1 MTRRSTLS
9 LAITTILLT
18 ACNGDSNNTPSDN
31 EDNNG
36 DNPQDEIASQR
47 LDASSHDSAT
57 YLNLKT
63 GDTLALTAEE
73 AAASTDWHL
82 AFRRNDIKLNGG
94 NSGPGDVAG
103 AVGVAQSDF
112 YTEDGSPNASVF
124 LNATADSEKEHLL
137 ATLSAPDSWTSDA
150 VVTEFGDAWYT
161 YNRETH
167 TVSANPDNGWL
178 LRSAEG
184 DSYARLRVN
193 QFDYPAANGGAEF
206 QFDFD
211 VQPAGNSAFATSASF
226 SGTLPSSG
234 GEACFDFDSNASVD
248 CDTASSW
255 DIKVGV
261 QERNLYL
268 RSNSG
273 VSGNGDAGVFGPM
286 AWSEAKNYNSATTSP
301 EGGDITGHY
310 RADTTGGI
318 FSDQSWYAY
327 NLQGEHQLWPNY
339 RVYLIDT
346 DRTDEQAP
354 VYALQVVSYYN
365 DAGTSGHPKV
375 RWVDVD
381 FQDETES

>member
-9 LAITTILLT
+9 LAITTVLLA
-18 ACNGDSNNTPSDN
+18 ACNDSSNTPSNN
-31 EDNNG
+31 EGNNG
-36 DNPQDEIASQR
+36 DNPQGEITSQR
-47 LDASSHDSAT
+47 LDASSHDTAT
-57 YLNLKT
+57 YLNLET
-63 GDTLALTAEE
+63 GNTLALTADE

-82 AFRRNDIKLNGG
+82 AFRRNDIQLNGG
-94 NSGPGDVAG
+94 DSGPGQVGG
-103 AVGVAQSDF
+103 ALGVAQSDF

-137 ATLSAPDSWTSDA
+137 APLSAPESWTSDA
-150 VVTEFGDAWYT
+150 VVTEFGDGWYT

-184 DSYARLRVN
+184 DSYARVRVN
-193 QFDYPAANGGAEF
+193 QFDYPASNGGAEF
-206 QFDFD
+206 QIDFD
-211 VQPAGNSAFATSASF
+211 VQPAGNSAFTTSASF
-226 SGTLPSSG
+226 SGTLASSG
-234 GEACFDFDSNASVD
+234 GEACFDFDTNASVG
-248 CDTASSW
+248 CDSASSW

-261 QERNLYL
+261 ADRNLYL

-273 VSGNGDAGVFGPM
+273 VSGPGDAGVFGPIG
-286 AWSEAKNYNSATTSP
+286 WDQLSDYTSATTGP
-301 EGGDITGHY
+301 DGGDLTSHY

-346 DRTDEQAP
+346 DTTDDQAP

-365 DAGTSGHPKV
+365 DAGSSGHPKV
-375 RWVDVD
+375 RWVEVD
-381 FQDETES
+381 LQNESES